1 MAAIRL
7 AFVTLISAAVL
18 GGCASMSA
26 DECITADWRTIGF
39 EDGAR
44 GKTADSI
51 GRHRKACAKAG
62 VTADQSRY
70 EEGRQAGLRD
80 FCQPAKGY
88 DVGHRGDAY
97 QGVCPSDLEDE
108 FLRAYEEGRYLHGL
122 EQAVRDVEQS
132 LGRVDRNLKDTR
144 DDLVAGEKQLI
155 DGGGSL
161 RRALLG
167 DMIAAN
173 AVNNGWSGMVIYG
186 CIRDCNE
193 IEDLDLGV
201 KALNIIPVKTEKR
214 GIGDLNVA
222 VNFAGQTINPGDWIY
237 CDNNGIVLAKEQL
250 KLD

>member
-155 DGGGSL
+155 DGGGSRDERATIVDDNREL
-161 RRALLG
+161 AERVGQLEIERDALL
-167 DMIAAN
+167 
-173 AVNNGWSGMVIYG
+173 
-186 CIRDCNE
+186 
-193 IEDLDLGV
+193 IELG
-201 KALNIIPVKTEKR
+201 ER
-214 GIGDLNVA
+214 R
-222 VNFAGQTINPGDWIY
+222 
-237 CDNNGIVLAKEQL
+237 EQL
-250 KLD
+250 RNYVR